1 MMNLKKNI
9 NIYKYYLYQVHSSGI
24 KIYKTI
30 LLWSIV
36 AGFVEMLSLGMVVP
50 IIIGMLE
57 IMENGS
63 GSNTFISNLTV
74 YISINNIF
82 LMMILSIA
90 IIFLVK
96 IMFIKWFQKKLIFS
110 ANLYEAD
117 ISTAWLEE
125 IINWDYSKFIL
136 KDTGKLLRTITS
148 DVSNSVHLVFLPS
161 LGLVAEVISIIGVL
175 IATYFISSTV
185 FLIECAMVLVFLLFS
200 YIKRSKTGKIQE
212 YGKQQQ
218 MYESKRLLSAKSF
231 FDSYKEMKVHKN
243 DLFIV
248 NHYRE
253 YVENKAYF
261 SSMNQFIQQVPRLY
275 VELALVLVIV
285 STLLTVYFLMPDEES
300 IKTTIVVLIVGGMRV
315 APSFTKIISSI
326 SSISFGFQSL
336 KWIVEDFKIM
346 RSEKLRDSN
355 PKEKKILSSLNWNL
369 KLKNITLARG
379 LAGKKQVFNNASL
392 IISKG
397 EKILVTG
404 KSGSGKSTLIDL
416 IVSLLSPDSGSIFI
430 EESNVKYSIDNL
442 KLSYIPQQ
450 FSLFQGDIDLNI
462 TFGMAHKPELVNK
475 VSRITGIIGNIVP
488 KDGHTRDF
496 KILEGGVSLS
506 GGQKQRIGI
515 ARALYREPELLILDE
530 ATNALDSE
538 SEKNILDQIIAAYP
552 SMSILFISHNK
563 NIEKNIFNKEILIH
577 SGKIIVK

>member
-1 MMNLKKNI
+1 M
-9 NIYKYYLYQVHSSGI
+9 
-24 KIYKTI
+24 
-30 LLWSIV
+30 
-36 AGFVEMLSLGMVVP
+36 
-50 IIIGMLE
+50 
-57 IMENGS
+57 
-63 GSNTFISNLTV
+63 
-74 YISINNIF
+74 
-82 LMMILSIA
+82 
-90 IIFLVK
+90 
-96 IMFIKWFQKKLIFS
+96 
-110 ANLYEAD
+110 
-117 ISTAWLEE
+117 
-125 IINWDYSKFIL
+125 INWDYSKFIL
-136 KDTGKLLRTITS
+136 KDTGELFRTVTS

-161 LGLVAEVISIIGVL
+161 LGLLAEVVSIIGVL
-175 IATYFISSTV
+175 IATYFISSAV
-185 FLIECAMVLVFLLFS
+185 FLIECSMVLAFLLFS

-243 DLFIV
+243 DLFII

-261 SSMNQFIQQVPRLY
+261 SSMNQFIQQIPRLY
-275 VELALVLVIV
+275 VEFVLVLIIV

-315 APSFTKIISSI
+315 APSFTKIMSSI

-346 RSEKLRDSN
+346 RSGKLGGGN
-355 PKEKKILSSLNWNL
+355 PKEKKNFSSLNWNL
-369 KLKNITLARG
+369 KLKNINLARG
-379 LAGKKQVFNNASL
+379 LKGKKQVFNNASVT
-392 IISKG
+392 ISKG
-397 EKILVTG
+397 EKILITG

-430 EESNVKYSIDNL
+430 EESNIKYSIDNL
-442 KLSYIPQQ
+442 KLSYIPQK

-462 TFGMAHKPELVNK
+462 TFGMEHKPELVNK
-475 VSRITGIIGNIVP
+475 VSRITGVTGNIVP
-488 KDGHTRDF
+488 KDVHTRDF
-496 KILEGGVSLS
+496 KILEGGESLS

-538 SEKNILDQIIAAYP
+538 SEKNILDQIILAYP